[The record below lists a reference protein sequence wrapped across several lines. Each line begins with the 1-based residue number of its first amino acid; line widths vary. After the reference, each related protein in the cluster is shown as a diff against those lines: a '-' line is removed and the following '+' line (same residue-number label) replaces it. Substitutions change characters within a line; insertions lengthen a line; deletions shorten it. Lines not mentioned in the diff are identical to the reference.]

1 VTTKDYAFVFINTEM
16 AFILPRRIFP
26 DDRAFNDFVETAR
39 RYRRMAGVGE
49 AVQEVMD
56 EGKAWERRGATGIQE
71 PDQSGKSGTVEGI
84 IPKEGI

>member
-26 DDRAFNDFVETAR
+26 DDRAFNEFVETAR

-49 AVQEVMD
+49 AVQAVME
-56 EGKAWERRGATGIQE
+56 EGEAWERCGATTIQA
-71 PDQSGKSGTVEGI
+71 PDHSGQSGTVEGI
-84 IPKEGI
+84 VPKEDR